1 MLLFRKNRAGV
12 LIGMLVMLGGLSPVC
27 AEESLSDG
35 DENVFEEIVREEIP
49 GSESEIFTALSE
61 ADLLTG
67 TDGSEEEITGSSEG
81 MEELPLAEASSGACG
96 KSLKWSFSN
105 GTLTITGTGAMYD
118 YDWEH
123 PSPWAKDASI
133 LKKMKTAVIESG
145 VTSIG
150 NCAFMDCSEL
160 EKITFPDT
168 LTTVGERAFEYCTDL
183 EEAVFPGCKKLGYG
197 AFRFCEDLSAVQLPE
212 GIAEIGE
219 WAFESCVNL
228 KAITLPYGIKTIPE
242 GTFRGC
248 SSLSTV
254 TMYDSVVSVGK
265 TAFRDCKALHALKL
279 SRNINNI
286 GQYAFHGSG
295 LKEIAIPTGV
305 TLIDYGT
312 FFDCASL
319 AKVELPYTLKEV
331 RRGAFM
337 DCISLKN
344 ISFTGNAA
352 QWKAISV
359 DRENNAYLT
368 WAKVSYID
376 PPVEEIVPSVV
387 YRLADEGSGFLRIYW
402 RTIRGADG
410 YQIRWSQDNTMKKGV
425 KSASYSGCNNAV
437 RGDLEVG
444 GTYYAQVRVFT
455 IEKGERVYTSWSGKK
470 SITLTKQL
478 ASPVIRDLSLRGGK
492 VRASWTAAEGVEGY
506 QVRFA
511 DNAQFRSAFTAS
523 VRGGNTLSYSR
534 SGLAAGKNWY
544 ASVRSYRVGEDG
556 NRYYSKWSD
565 TLQISY

>member
-1 MLLFRKNRAGV
+1 MLLFRKNRARV

-67 TDGSEEEITGSSEG
+67 TDGSEEEITGSSES

-118 YDWEH
+118 YDWEN
-123 PSPWAKDASI
+123 PSPWAKDAFI

-219 WAFESCVNL
+219 WAFEGCVNL

-319 AKVELPYTLKEV
+319 AKVELPYTLREV

-534 SGLAAGKNWY
+534 SSLAAGKNWY

>member
-67 TDGSEEEITGSSEG
+67 TDGSEEEITGSSES

>member
-67 TDGSEEEITGSSEG
+67 TDGSEEEITGSSES

-118 YDWEH
+118 YDWEN
-123 PSPWAKDASI
+123 PSPWAKDAFI

-219 WAFESCVNL
+219 WAFEGCVNL

-319 AKVELPYTLKEV
+319 AKVELPYTLREV

-534 SGLAAGKNWY
+534 SSLAAGKNWY

>member
-67 TDGSEEEITGSSEG
+67 TDGSEEEITGSSES

-118 YDWEH
+118 YDWEN

-219 WAFESCVNL
+219 WAFEGCVNL

-344 ISFTGNAA
+344 ISFTGNTA

>member
-67 TDGSEEEITGSSEG
+67 TDGSEEEITGSSES

-118 YDWEH
+118 YDWEN

-219 WAFESCVNL
+219 WTFEGCVNL